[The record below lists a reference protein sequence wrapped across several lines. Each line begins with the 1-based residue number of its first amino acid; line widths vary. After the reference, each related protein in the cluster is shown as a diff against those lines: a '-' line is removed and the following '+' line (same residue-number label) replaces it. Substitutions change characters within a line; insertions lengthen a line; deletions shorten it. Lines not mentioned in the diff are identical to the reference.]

1 MEAKTI
7 SVLEHDTIKEN
18 IPPFSTS
25 KKPGPSEEKGKPT
38 FAKRKWRR
46 KPLRDVTNFYREAEF
61 RGLNFTMASHV
72 LASVFSSSRKRKLVD
87 DGEEQRPSC
96 SKILRREYR

>member
-1 MEAKTI
+1 MEATNI
-7 SVLEHDTIKEN
+7 SVLEHEKKENN

-25 KKPGPSEEKGKPT
+25 KKPGPSEEKGEP
-38 FAKRKWRR
+38 ALVKRKWRR
-46 KPLRDVTNFYREAEF
+46 KPLRDVTNFYREAEL
-61 RGLNFTMASHV
+61 RGLNPTMASPV

-87 DGEEQRPSC
+87 DGEEQRPF